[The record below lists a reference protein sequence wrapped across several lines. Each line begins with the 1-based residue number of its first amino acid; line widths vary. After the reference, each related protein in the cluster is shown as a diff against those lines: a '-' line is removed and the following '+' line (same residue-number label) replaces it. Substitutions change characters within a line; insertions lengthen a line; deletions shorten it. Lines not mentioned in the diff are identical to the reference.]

1 MVKSARTF
9 LLFEL
14 NALLDTGKYNSIDIE
29 SVKEAISNRSVPS
42 YLKRI
47 SGGELDVSLLQTD
60 DWNALH
66 SEWDDMSNAIDAE
79 RKMGVRRNGICLLI
93 AYLTESLQRTIRE
106 MPAPKA
112 EAGGGR
118 NERCPGV
125 TTGDDR
131 MIR

>member
-1 MVKSARTF
+1 MIRSARTF

-14 NALLDTGKYNSIDIE
+14 NALLDTGKYNSVTIE
-29 SVKEAISNRSVPS
+29 SVKEAISTRSVPS

-60 DWNALH
+60 DWNALY
-66 SEWDDMSNAIDAE
+66 SEWEDMSNAIDAE

-106 MPAPKA
+106 MPAPH
-112 EAGGGR
+112 
-118 NERCPGV
+118 
-125 TTGDDR
+125 
-131 MIR
+131 